1 MSMVTIAIAAVIGF
15 GSVAQGE
22 PRIVTFN
29 LASGCDTE
37 PVAINAKGLI
47 VGNSYTDGE
56 FCDAFVRLPDGTFQ
70 YFYGIAAAMNR
81 KGEITGNDPKGPAF
95 LRKADGSLTYF
106 SLHIDGHKRES
117 LAPAG
122 INSEGTIAGT
132 YTYVIKER
140 PRQWGTSGF
149 LRTADGN
156 ITVFGC
162 PRAGS
167 ATRVTGINNLGA
179 TVGSV
184 DSRLHEGCI
193 RNPDGT
199 STVFDAG
206 GETYPT
212 AINDAGYVAGSVSIP
227 NIGQMGFVRAPDGTV
242 TLFDASPYCI
252 NAAGTTTG
260 EHGNQG
266 FVRTADG
273 TMTTFEVDGATY
285 TRPQSINDQGVITGN
300 YLGNLTEDEGFI
312 RFP

>member
-1 MSMVTIAIAAVIGF
+1 
-15 GSVAQGE
+15 
-22 PRIVTFN
+22 VTFN

-70 YFYGIAAAMNR
+70 YFYGIAVAMNR

-95 LRKADGSLTYF
+95 LRKADGSFTYF
-106 SLHIDGHKRES
+106 SLHIKGHARES

-132 YTYVIKER
+132 YTYVIKEV
-140 PRQWGTSGF
+140 PRQWGVSGF

-156 ITVFGC
+156 ITAFGC

-179 TVGSV
+179 TVGSI
-184 DSRLHEGCI
+184 DARSREGCI

-212 AINDAGYVAGSVSIP
+212 AINDAGYVTGSVSIP

-242 TLFDASPYCI
+242 TLFDGYPHSI

-260 EHGNQG
+260 DYGNQG

-273 TMTTFEVDGATY
+273 AFTVFDVSGASY
-285 TRPQSINDQGVITGN
+285 THSKSINDAGVVTGE
-300 YLGNLTEDEGFI
+300 YLDGSTTYKGFI

>member
-1 MSMVTIAIAAVIGF
+1 MVAAALAAVIGF

-29 LASGCDTE
+29 LASGCSTE

-47 VGNSYTDGE
+47 VGNSYSDGE

-95 LRKADGSLTYF
+95 VGKADGSLAYF
-106 SLHIDGHKRES
+106 SLHIKGHARES
-117 LAPAG
+117 LAPAA

-149 LRTADGN
+149 LRMADGN
-156 ITVFGC
+156 VTAFGC
-162 PRAGS
+162 PRSGS
-167 ATRVTGINNLGA
+167 PTRVTGINNLGA
-179 TVGSV
+179 IVGSFQ
-184 DSRLHEGCI
+184 SGSYKGCI

-206 GETYPT
+206 GDTYPT
-212 AINDAGYVAGSVSIP
+212 AINDAGYVTGSVSIP
-227 NIGQMGFVRAPDGTV
+227 NVGRMGFVRAPDGTV
-242 TLFDASPYCI
+242 TLFNGTPYGI
-252 NAAGTTTG
+252 NAAGTITG
-260 EHGNQG
+260 DYGNQA

-273 TMTTFEVDGATY
+273 TFTVFAVDGAAY
-285 TRPQSINDQGVITGN
+285 THARGINDKGVITGE
-300 YLGNLTEDEGFI
+300 YLDGSNTYKGFI